1 MGVPLTGLA
10 SIRADVSRRL
20 LILAALVGLLSGACA
35 DLPEAEVSF
44 GEGVRFVTMVADAND
59 DVGRG
64 NAVAVDAEGN
74 PFVSYFGFPAEEGT
88 VTAARPINSAFLPAV
103 QLTTVADGIFVRGA
117 VVQAQDPPSAAYV
130 VPFGPE
136 ALPGLEEL
144 TPDNANGT
152 DLAIADDGQR
162 HVAWS
167 GADGVWYSGATPE
180 SGFAAE
186 QVDAS
191 DGAISQAGPIGPPS
205 ITIDDSGNPWIA
217 YQVVTSRGVEVR
229 VATTDVEGWD
239 VQVAATTEL
248 CNGCASPGA
257 APIVV
262 QGGAPVVLFGD
273 PVAGEISQATAVGNR
288 WQVTSAVTGVD
299 PTGLAATGD
308 GENAYL
314 SYHADGS
321 ISVATSSGGSWT
333 PAEVAGADVQ
343 DLDDATSDV
352 ALDDEGVVYVA
363 WDDANGVHMASG
375 DGTSF
380 EQVETQDTAGGAM
393 PSIAPTADGARVY
406 LAWYDPEG
414 QDLLLGVYGDVGELS
429 LANPSPIPPPEPGA
443 VDSGGEC
450 GEDGE
455 PILEIASSG
464 TSFTSNCLV
473 APEGEEFTIT
483 YDNPDPILHNIAVY
497 TEQGGD
503 PIDGTPQE
511 TGPVVQELPLEPLD
525 AAEYF
530 FQCDVHP
537 TTMLGTLAVVGGG
550 GGGGGGNGGGGGGG
564 AGDDAG
570 TGTGTDAEPT
580 EATSPSEAAAA

>member
-20 LILAALVGLLSGACA
+20 LILAALVGLLSAACA
-35 DLPEAEVSF
+35 DLPEAQVSF
-44 GEGVRFVTMVADAND
+44 GEGVRFVTMVADATD

-64 NAVAVDAEGN
+64 NAVTVDAEGN
-74 PFVSYFGFPAEEGT
+74 PFVSYFGFPSEEGS
-88 VTAARPINSAFLPAV
+88 VAATRPINSAFLPAV
-103 QLTTVADGIFVRGA
+103 QLTTVTDGIFVRGA
-117 VVQAQDPPSAAYV
+117 VAQAQDPPSAAYV

-144 TPDNANGT
+144 TAENANGT

-167 GADGVWYSGATPE
+167 GGDGVWYSGATPD

-186 QVDAS
+186 QVDAA

-205 ITIDDSGNPWIA
+205 ITVDDEGNPWIA
-217 YQVVTSRGVEVR
+217 YQIVTSRGVEVR

-262 QGGAPVVLFGD
+262 QGGVPVVLFGD

-288 WQVTSAVTGVD
+288 WQVASAVTDVEAA
-299 PTGLAATGD
+299 GLAAAGD
-308 GENAYL
+308 GEDAYL

-321 ISVATSSGGSWT
+321 INVATWSGGSWT
-333 PAEVAGADVQ
+333 SVEVAAADVE
-343 DLDDATSDV
+343 DVDVSASGV

-363 WDDANGVHMASG
+363 WDDASGVHMASG

-380 EQVETQDTAGGAM
+380 EQLETQGTGGGVM
-393 PSIAPTADGARVY
+393 PSIAATGDGAQVY
-406 LAWYDPEG
+406 LSWYDPDG

-483 YDNPDPILHNIAVY
+483 YDNPDPILHNFAVY

-503 PIDGTPQE
+503 LIDGTPQE

-550 GGGGGGNGGGGGGG
+550 GGGGGNGETGNGGGGGGTG
-564 AGDDAG
+564 TDAG
-570 TGTGTDAEPT
+570 TGAEPT
-580 EATSPSEAAAA
+580 DTASPSESAAA